1 MCAAQP
7 VAGPR
12 EDELLHKIMFRTA
25 KAFRSP
31 MVVLSIELRDRRRI
45 VGHLRLHEPPGA
57 SHFWPALQ
65 QVSST
70 REPLVIPD
78 ITKHSLFGYRVAGTR
93 ARGTRLRDD
102 SSHRARPAG
111 SSVR

>member
-1 MCAAQP
+1 MCRP
-7 VAGPR
+7 PAGRGAR
-12 EDELLHKIMFRTA
+12 EDQLLHKIMFRTA

-78 ITKHSLFGYRVAGTR
+78 ITKHSMFGIGLQAPALAVRAFATIPLIALGRAGW
-93 ARGTRLRDD
+93 
-102 SSHRARPAG
+102 
-111 SSVR
+111 SVR